1 MMKSITTSLSTL
13 RKGTEV
19 IGAGNLGHR
28 IGMTTPDEL
37 GDLSHA
43 VDHMT
48 EQLQA
53 VTVSK
58 DELQHEVAERR
69 RAEELLLENEGRLER
84 SQEIAHLGGW
94 ELDLVDN
101 ILTWSD
107 EVYRI
112 FGLQPRE
119 FDASYEAFL
128 EAVHPDDREAVNA
141 AYSDSLR
148 EGRDTYEIE
157 HRVVR
162 KSSGEIRYV
171 HEKCAHVRDETGR
184 IIRSVGMV
192 HDITERK
199 RAEESLKLAYAELD
213 QIFNTTATGMR
224 VIDRGFTM
232 LRVNETFRVLSGI
245 GKDEGAGKKCYEVF
259 PGDMCGTDNCPVT
272 RILKGEERVE
282 CEGEKVRIDGTII
295 PCIMAATP
303 FRGQGGEVIG
313 IVESFKDL
321 TERKQA
327 EEDIKKLNDD
337 LKHHVVQLEES
348 NKELEA
354 FSYSVSHDLRSPL
367 RGIDGFSQA
376 LLEDYA
382 DKLDEEGKDYL
393 QRVRAGSQRMAQL
406 IDDLLNLSRVTR
418 SEMKHEQVDLSRIAK
433 DIADGL
439 GKSQPERDVEFV
451 IAEGLTTKG
460 DERLLRAAMENLF
473 SNAWKFT
480 SIHPKGRIEFG
491 VAQRDG
497 KTVCFIKDDGA
508 GFDMTYVEK
517 LFRPFQRLHLPS
529 DFPGTGIGLATV
541 QRIIHR
547 HGGRVWIEGEVEKGA
562 TVYFTLG

>member
-1 MMKSITTSLSTL
+1 MALFISLALFFSYQAMEKDWKNGSLVRRIRSSVTELNTFVQSYIHYHEERPKRQFLVEYDSMTQLIAGIRLRNPEQQRLLDRIRLNSESMKDLFLRLVSNYEPSDTAGSAELLAKAEERLEGQLLIRSRDMDADASRLRSMVDDDIRSAQTRTFILILFVVLFTTVPLTIVLIRMMKSLTTSLSTL

-37 GDLSHA
+37 GELSHA

-58 DELQHEVAERR
+58 DELQHEVEERR
-69 RAEELLLENEGRLER
+69 RAEEE
-84 SQEIAHLGGW
+84 
-94 ELDLVDN
+94 
-101 ILTWSD
+101 
-107 EVYRI
+107 
-112 FGLQPRE
+112 
-119 FDASYEAFL
+119 
-128 EAVHPDDREAVNA
+128 
-141 AYSDSLR
+141 
-148 EGRDTYEIE
+148 
-157 HRVVR
+157 
-162 KSSGEIRYV
+162 
-171 HEKCAHVRDETGR
+171 
-184 IIRSVGMV
+184 
-192 HDITERK
+192 
-199 RAEESLKLAYAELD
+199 
-213 QIFNTTATGMR
+213 
-224 VIDRGFTM
+224 
-232 LRVNETFRVLSGI
+232 
-245 GKDEGAGKKCYEVF
+245 
-259 PGDMCGTDNCPVT
+259 
-272 RILKGEERVE
+272 
-282 CEGEKVRIDGTII
+282 
-295 PCIMAATP
+295 
-303 FRGQGGEVIG
+303 
-313 IVESFKDL
+313 
-321 TERKQA
+321 
-327 EEDIKKLNDD
+327 IKKLNDD

-433 DIADGL
+433 DIADSL

-517 LFRPFQRLHLPS
+517 LFGPFQRLHLPS